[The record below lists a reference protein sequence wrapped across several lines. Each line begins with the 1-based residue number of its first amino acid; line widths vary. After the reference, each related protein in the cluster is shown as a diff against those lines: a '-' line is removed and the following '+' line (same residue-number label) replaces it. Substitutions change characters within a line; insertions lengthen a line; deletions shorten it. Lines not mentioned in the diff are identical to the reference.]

1 MPSPVYSVSVL
12 LPIIREHLALVQV
25 LAPLAQSMA
34 LNSIVVPA
42 ECLRDMCKMLIQQIH
57 CYTTSLS
64 SEEHLKNAVA
74 SVSSLVQVYLHLYM
88 VCVITSVYCIS
99 AFIKCVFVCMCV

>member
-1 MPSPVYSVSVL
+1 MSIL

-42 ECLRDMCKMLIQQIH
+42 ECLRDMCKMLIQQIS